1 VFELE
6 FILITGRTIEQGCGK
21 ESGKLSKQYLENVAV
36 CEMNSDDMKKLKVSD
51 GGNVQVTTAYGSVI
65 VKAKKSRRIR
75 GPGTV
80 FIPYGPWANA
90 VLSSS
95 TDGTGMPLL
104 KGIKAT
110 VEPTDMEF
118 LDLHDLL
125 RQSFNTAEK
134 SE

>member
-21 ESGKLSKQYLENVAV
+21 ESGKLSKQYMENVAV
-36 CEMNSDDMKKLKVSD
+36 CEMNSDDMKKLKVND
-51 GGNVQVTTAYGSVI
+51 GSKVQVTTAYGSVV
-65 VKAKKSRRIR
+65 VKARKSRRIR
-75 GPGTV
+75 TPGTV
-80 FIPYGPWANA
+80 FIPYGLWANA

-104 KGIKAT
+104 KGMKAT
-110 VEPTDMEF
+110 VEPTNMKF
-118 LDLHDLL
+118 LELHDLL
-125 RQSFNTAEK
+125 RQSFNKPEK